1 MKSNLLMNFTVDKE
15 TSTVNVKREFNASLA
30 NVWSAWTE
38 PEILDQ
44 WWAPAPWKSKTKRME
59 FKEGGQRLYAMVGPA
74 GEEHWAVA
82 DFTSITPKTNFK
94 YLDAFSD
101 SEGNLNAAFPR
112 SDWNVSFAEQ
122 GDSTIVDI
130 AIKHENLSDL
140 EKIIKMGF
148 KEGFTIA
155 MEGLD
160 AVFTSNSSKNKKDA

>member
-15 TSTVNVKREFNASLA
+15 NNTVNVKREFDASLA

-44 WWAPAPWKSKTKRME
+44 WWAPAPWKSKTKSMD
-59 FKEGGQRLYAMVGPA
+59 FKEGGRRLYAMIGPE
-74 GEEHWAVA
+74 GEQHWAIA
-82 DFTSITPKTNFK
+82 DFTSISPKSNFK

-101 SEGNLNAAFPR
+101 SEGNLNTEFPR
-112 SDWNVSFAEQ
+112 SDWNVNFSEQ
-122 GDSTIVDI
+122 DGSTFVDVV
-130 AIKHENLSDL
+130 IKHEKLSDL
-140 EKIIKMGF
+140 EMIIQMGF

-160 AVFTSNSSKNKKDA
+160 KIFAEKAK

>member
-15 TSTVNVKREFNASLA
+15 NSTVNVKREFNASLD

-44 WWAPAPWKSKTKRME
+44 WWAPAPWKAKTKSMD
-59 FKEGGQRLYAMVGPA
+59 FKTGGRRLYAMVGPG
-74 GEEHWAVA
+74 GEEHWAIA
-82 DFTSITPKTNFK
+82 DFTSITPKSNFK

-101 SEGNLNAAFPR
+101 SDGNLNKDFPR
-112 SDWNVSFAEQ
+112 SDWNVNFSEQ
-122 GDSTIVDI
+122 GASTIVDI
-130 AIKHENLSDL
+130 AIKHQNLSDL
-140 EKIIKMGF
+140 EKIIEMGF

-160 AVFTSNSSKNKKDA
+160 EIFAAQGK